1 METLIQNKDVYSQR
15 KYDVGKTKQKIN
27 VKFMPNVTLSK
38 QRPSKVPLNYEEK
51 LEKKFFGSIVQD
63 KYHP

>member
-27 VKFMPNVTLSK
+27 VKFRPNVTLSK
-38 QRPSKVPLNYEEK
+38 QRPSKVPLNYQEK
-51 LEKKFFGSIVQD
+51 LEK
-63 KYHP
+63 